1 MYTVSESNLLLNL
14 RYNSLRRLCGKGG
27 AGNVIFEV
35 AVPPLSIP
43 IRAIIRRA
51 QIGHIEQ
58 LRIRQLEHGVT
69 RLVVK
74 FVHFVAVCGV
84 IRNAVVLRHTHTT
97 LEQVARG
104 GAGVHGE
111 LAGGDDLEAAVG
123 GELGALGKALDA
135 IHAVGEVVRAFWG
148 HLQLGRQ
155 SAIAEHEGRGLGA
168 PGLEVVLGVLD
179 ENICMKCVSKRV

>member
-1 MYTVSESNLLLNL
+1 M
-14 RYNSLRRLCGKGG
+14 
-27 AGNVIFEV
+27 
-35 AVPPLSIP
+35 
-43 IRAIIRRA
+43 
-51 QIGHIEQ
+51 
-58 LRIRQLEHGVT
+58 
-69 RLVVK
+69 
-74 FVHFVAVCGV
+74 VCGV

-148 HLQLGRQ
+148 HGLRKTKLAYSYSHTHSHDKNDTYQLGSQ

-168 PGLEVVLGVLD
+168 PGLKVVLGVLD
-179 ENICMKCVSKRV
+179 EDICMNYVSKRV